1 MQTRSNA
8 RHLVRLRVNL
18 VGDDGRGN
26 TFKQTVFTHDISL
39 RGARLSDAPPLL
51 NPAAVVKLQY
61 GRKQARYRVVWVGG
75 PVQDEVGLVSLD
87 PPAACIWGTPLP
99 GTPIPVRK

>member
-39 RGARLSDAPPLL
+39 R
-51 NPAAVVKLQY
+51 
-61 GRKQARYRVVWVGG
+61 
-75 PVQDEVGLVSLD
+75 
-87 PPAACIWGTPLP
+87 
-99 GTPIPVRK
+99 